1 METIFDHNPTDSE
14 LDKLIGNTSKDS
26 YLSELKYAPE
36 GENYLF
42 ITFLY
47 EMRKDE
53 NKASEYRNLVP
64 ALYKEYNL
72 GLDNFAIPSY

>member
-14 LDKLIGNTSKDS
+14 LFKLIGDYSKDS
-26 YLSELKYAPE
+26 YLSELKHAPE

-42 ITFLY
+42 ITLLY

-53 NKASEYRNLVP
+53 TKASEYRNLIP
-64 ALYKEYNL
+64 ELYIEFNL
-72 GLDNFAIPSY
+72 GSDYIIIPS